1 MTLDPSVIRK
11 DFPIFNRTIR
21 DGKRLVYSPIT
32 KSLESVYAPGQENAF
47 IVMKHFEGQT
57 VWKNSACRTYHL
69 GDDVLGLEWY
79 TKMGSIGGEVLEGI
93 QKSISLVL
101 SHFKSGNKTI

>member
-1 MTLDPSVIRK
+1 M
-11 DFPIFNRTIR
+11 
-21 DGKRLVYSPIT
+21 
-32 KSLESVYAPGQENAF
+32 PGGDAF
-47 IVMKHFEGQT
+47 IVMKNFENET

-93 QKSISLVL
+93 QKSIALAEEKYKGLVIANEGAKF
-101 SHFKSGNKTI
+101 SVPAPMWE